1 MDSEYKKMLERFEQI
16 CQNAKK
22 ELCGKKEKEQE
33 KKFIEKID
41 KGLTISEYD
50 EIEYWLTNVEVLDN
64 TDYILNNRKAKILVR
79 YLKEKQ
85 QEIDRLNEE
94 LGDANYTI
102 TQLHKVIDSC
112 YVEKED
118 YDRLNNIINEL
129 ENRILTKLN
138 RYYGEKDYRISHYDL
153 EELFDKLKELKENNK

>member
-1 MDSEYKKMLERFEQI
+1 MNDEYKKMLERFEQI

-33 KKFIEKID
+33 KRFIEKID

-50 EIEYWLTNVEVLDN
+50 EIEYWLANVEVLDN

-85 QEIDRLNEE
+85 QEIERLSKNNTILENKLNMIKE
-94 LGDANYTI
+94 NIETIDKKTIIEIIDNYTGFWGS
-102 TQLHKVIDSC
+102 D
-112 YVEKED
+112 KE
-118 YDRLNNIINEL
+118 
-129 ENRILTKLN
+129 
-138 RYYGEKDYRISHYDL
+138 
-153 EELFDKLKELKENNK
+153 

>member
-1 MDSEYKKMLERFEQI
+1 VNDEYKKMLERFEQI

-41 KGLTISEYD
+41 KELTISEYD
-50 EIEYWLTNVEVLDN
+50 EIEYWLANVEILDK

-85 QEIDRLNEE
+85 QEIE
-94 LGDANYTI
+94 
-102 TQLHKVIDSC
+102 
-112 YVEKED
+112 
-118 YDRLNNIINEL
+118 RLNNIINEIEDSIVGKINVL
-129 ENRILTKLN
+129 YQVRGQSNAIQELNILL
-138 RYYGEKDYRISHYDL
+138 RQLR
-153 EELFDKLKELKENNK
+153 ELKGDGSNE

>member
-1 MDSEYKKMLERFEQI
+1 MSDEYKEMLERFEQI

-33 KKFIEKID
+33 RRFIEKID

-50 EIEYWLTNVEVLDN
+50 EIEYWLANVEVLDN

-85 QEIDRLNEE
+85 QEIE
-94 LGDANYTI
+94 
-102 TQLHKVIDSC
+102 
-112 YVEKED
+112 
-118 YDRLNNIINEL
+118 RLNNKLSMIKGVIRTPRALDNSL
-129 ENRILTKLN
+129 AYVMVKTQIENIL
-138 RYYGEKDYRISHYDL
+138 GD
-153 EELFDKLKELKENNK
+153 DK

>member
-1 MDSEYKKMLERFEQI
+1 MNDEYKKMLERFEQI

-41 KGLTISEYD
+41 KELTISEYD
-50 EIEYWLTNVEVLDN
+50 EIEYWLANVEILDK

-85 QEIDRLNEE
+85 QEIE
-94 LGDANYTI
+94 
-102 TQLHKVIDSC
+102 
-112 YVEKED
+112 
-118 YDRLNNIINEL
+118 RLNNIINEIEDSIVGKINVL
-129 ENRILTKLN
+129 YQVRGQSNAIQELNILL
-138 RYYGEKDYRISHYDL
+138 RQLR
-153 EELFDKLKELKENNK
+153 ELKGDGSNE